1 MAFASKK
8 ASCALRGVQTA
19 SQQAALGAWF
29 SSLLGKCLCRDGS
42 RQAESAQEAVSRA
55 FLSAK
60 KTLSEGAYVL

>member
-8 ASCALRGVQTA
+8 ASCPLRGVQTA

-42 RQAESAQEAVSRA
+42 
-55 FLSAK
+55 
-60 KTLSEGAYVL
+60 